1 MYKLLKS
8 LNPVTLPDSSFHDL
22 SAGTNNQTYRIFVGG
37 IRPGQVQST
46 SRPLIFVLDGNWLF
60 ASVYEYLRTLSI
72 FDPSIGAP
80 VIVGIG
86 YPTDDTNTLL
96 RLRGR
101 DLAPKPGNI
110 KNVDQFL
117 TFIMQDVLTFLQSEL
132 GIVPGKKILAG
143 HSIGGTFS
151 LFAMGSEK
159 AGIDG
164 YLVSS
169 PPILGTV
176 MENIELYIR
185 NMPITKEA
193 KLFCSLGAD
202 ESVKFPHISSGFPR
216 LIDALEQFAPEN
228 LRYRH
233 VIFEDENH
241 SSVTLAAFSRGLR
254 YLLT

>member
-1 MYKLLKS
+1 M
-8 LNPVTLPDSSFHDL
+8 
-22 SAGTNNQTYRIFVGG
+22 GG
-37 IRPGQVQST
+37 IRPGHVEST
-46 SRPLIFVLDGNWLF
+46 SRPLVFVLDGNWLF

-72 FDPSIGAP
+72 FDPSIGDP

-86 YPTDDTNTLL
+86 YPTDDTDTLL
-96 RLRGR
+96 RLRER

-117 TFIMQDVLTFLQSEL
+117 TFINQDVLALLQSDL
-132 GIVPGKKILAG
+132 GIVPGKIILAG
-143 HSIGGTFS
+143 HSWGGAFT
-151 LFAMGSEK
+151 LFAMGSK
-159 AGIDG
+159 KTGIDG

-176 MENIELYIR
+176 MENIELHVR
-185 NMPITKEA
+185 NLPITKEA

-202 ESVKFPHISSGFPR
+202 ESVMFPHISSGFPL

-233 VIFEDENH
+233 IIFEDENH
-241 SSVTLAAFSRGLR
+241 SSITLASLSKGLR

>member
-1 MYKLLKS
+1 M
-8 LNPVTLPDSSFHDL
+8 
-22 SAGTNNQTYRIFVGG
+22 GG
-37 IRPGQVQST
+37 IRYGQVEAT
-46 SRPLIFVLDGNWLF
+46 PRPLIFVLDGNWLF

-72 FDPSIGAP
+72 FDPSIGGP

-86 YPTDDTNTLL
+86 YPTDDTGTLL
-96 RLRGR
+96 RLRKR
-101 DLAPKPGNI
+101 DLDPKPGNI
-110 KNVDQFL
+110 NNVGQFL
-117 TFIMQDVLTFLQSEL
+117 TFIIEDVLTFLQSEL

-143 HSIGGTFS
+143 HSMGGSFA
-151 LFAMGSEK
+151 LFAMGSKK

-164 YLVSS
+164 FLASS

-176 MENIELYIR
+176 LEKIDQHVRNIA
-185 NMPITKEA
+185 ITKEV

-202 ESVKFPHISSGFPR
+202 EAVKFPHISSGFPL
-216 LIDALEQFAPEN
+216 LIEALEQFAPEN

-241 SSVTLAAFSRGLR
+241 SSITLVALSKGLR

>member
-1 MYKLLKS
+1 MLKS
-8 LNPVTLPDSSFHDL
+8 LNPVTLPDSSCHDL
-22 SAGTNNQTYRIFVGG
+22 CAAANNRNYRIFVGG
-37 IRPGQVQST
+37 IRHGQVEAAP
-46 SRPLIFVLDGNWLF
+46 RPLIFVLDGNWLF

-72 FDPSIGAP
+72 FDPSIGDP
-80 VIVGIG
+80 VTVGIG

-96 RLRGR
+96 RLRER

-110 KNVDQFL
+110 NNVDQFL
-117 TFIMQDVLTFLQSEL
+117 TFIMQDVQTFLQSEL
-132 GIVPGKKILAG
+132 GNVPGKKILAG
-143 HSIGGTFS
+143 HSWGGAFT

-164 YLVSS
+164 YLASS
-169 PPILGTV
+169 PPIPGTV
-176 MENIELYIR
+176 MEKIDRHVR
-185 NMPITKEA
+185 NLPITKEV

-202 ESVKFPHISSGFPR
+202 ESAKFPHISSGFPE
-216 LIDALEQFAPEN
+216 LGKALEQFAPEN

-241 SSVTLAAFSRGLR
+241 SSITLVALSKGLR